1 MQYTIDIDPV
11 TLEKAQQ
18 YAEENGIE
26 LPTYMGKQLEN
37 LYREEAPLIK
47 EREKGDFDKALNALI
62 GVLSEDDFKKD
73 NDDQDDFTDVI
84 LKKYYSLGWKRYL

>member
-1 MQYTIDIDPV
+1 MQYTIDIEDPV
-11 TLEKAQQ
+11 TLEKAQN
-18 YAEENGIE
+18 Y
-26 LPTYMGKQLEN
+26 T
-37 LYREEAPLIK
+37 K
-47 EREKGDFDKALNALI
+47 EKREKGDFDKALDALI